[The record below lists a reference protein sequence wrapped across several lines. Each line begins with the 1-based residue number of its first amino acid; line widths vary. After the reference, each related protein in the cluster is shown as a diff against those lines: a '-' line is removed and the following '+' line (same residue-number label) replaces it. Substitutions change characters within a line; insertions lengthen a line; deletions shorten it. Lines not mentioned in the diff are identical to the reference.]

1 MLVSSM
7 TIIAHNSLCST
18 HAYHLHIDLAQMPLF
33 GNVACNFKKN
43 PTIAQDLSRRCIALS
58 GESVSTYPRRP
69 KAEAFSNAV
78 DVVERLRD
86 PTDPSTERTAPPR
99 SAHVQL
105 DDVPR
110 SLDLVED
117 EGEFR
122 QHDGVV
128 MVMMK
133 LPAQG
138 FA

>member
-1 MLVSSM
+1 MQ
-7 TIIAHNSLCST
+7 
-18 HAYHLHIDLAQMPLF
+18 Y
-33 GNVACNFKKN
+33 FKKI
-43 PTIAQDLSRRCIALS
+43 PTITQDLSRRYIATS
-58 GESVSTYPRRP
+58 GKSVSTYPRRP
-69 KAEAFSNAV
+69 KAEPFSNAV

-110 SLDLVED
+110 ALDPVEA

-122 QHDGVV
+122 QHDGVAT
-128 MVMMK
+128 VMMK